1 MFEPKKIHREAIPK
15 ALERVERYRLLN
27 QPRVAESICR
37 DILEVD
43 PENQQA
49 LVGLILAL
57 TDQFEQEANKGIN
70 AALDLVPQL
79 GDEYGRDYYTG
90 LVHERQGKARL
101 VRNYPGARCDA
112 FELLRRAMEWYE
124 KAFSAGVCVLARLA
138 LWVRRGA
145 DCFLHRVRAWF
156 GEGALRLRIRS
167 SYTPA
172 RPLPCLARKTILCR
186 SSATFAE

>member
-79 GDEYGRDYYTG
+79 GDEYARDYYTG

-101 VRNYPGARCDA
+101 VRNYPGARFDA
-112 FELLRRAMEWYE
+112 FELLSRAMEWYE
-124 KAFSAGVCVLARLA
+124 KAAALSGPENDDAILHWNSCARIIVSSKLET
-138 LWVRRGA
+138 RPPE
-145 DCFLHRVRAWF
+145 
-156 GEGALRLRIRS
+156 GEPVGS
-167 SYTPA
+167 
-172 RPLPCLARKTILCR
+172 
-186 SSATFAE
+186 E